1 MTSSLDKITWYGFA
15 GVTVAFMLSPLVI
28 LILFCFSEGALLSFP
43 ITGLSFRWS
52 VR

>member
-43 ITGLSFRWS
+43 ITSASAKARC
-52 VR
+52 